1 LSGGWRWRNRQFQL
15 LFKAKAFL
23 QWAPISFKNWNN
35 FFAVEDTT
43 VIHSRHAALLVG

>member
-1 LSGGWRWRNRQFQL
+1 MPAEGSGANFIQ
-15 LFKAKAFL
+15 
-23 QWAPISFKNWNN
+23 NWNN